1 MTEAADSETCAERPE
16 GGAVVEEV
24 GCVLHPGGFALT
36 RRAIELCS
44 LFPGN
49 RVLDVGCGTGASVD
63 YLRRVFGLA
72 AVGVDRSRAA
82 LARGR
87 GQGLNVPIGQ
97 GSGECLPIA
106 SSSVDVVLAECSC
119 SIMARRG
126 EALAEFHRV
135 LAPGGRLVVSDL
147 YARNPVASCDFPRS
161 ASGCLSGLMTREE
174 LALELERHGFSLTAW
189 EDHSRALKEFMI
201 RAILEHGSFSSFWE
215 LQGGHRQEAAQVQ
228 RELKRARPGYFLL
241 VARKTA
247 MQRDTRRPPQ

>member
-1 MTEAADSETCAERPE
+1 MTGAGEVICAFLPE
-16 GGAVVEEV
+16 GGAVGEEV

-36 RRAIELCS
+36 SRAIELCS
-44 LFPGN
+44 LAAGA
-49 RVLDVGCGTGASVD
+49 RVLDVGCGTGASVA

-72 AVGVDRSRAA
+72 AVGVDHSRAA

-87 GQGLNVPIGQ
+87 AQGLNVPISQ

-106 SSSVDVVLAECSC
+106 SGSVDVVLAECSC
-119 SIMARRG
+119 SVLARRG
-126 EALAEFHRV
+126 EALTEFRRV
-135 LAPGGRLVVSDL
+135 LAPDGRLVISDL
-147 YARNPVASCDFPRS
+147 YARDPVASCASPRP
-161 ASGCLSGLMTREE
+161 ALACLSGLMTREE
-174 LALELERHGFSLTAW
+174 LAVELELHGFSLTAW

-215 LQGGHRQEAAQVQ
+215 LQGGQRQEAAQVQ

-247 MQRDTRRPPQ
+247 MQRDRRRPPQ

>member
-1 MTEAADSETCAERPE
+1 MTEAVKVVCPGLPE
-16 GGAVVEEV
+16 GGAVGDEA
-24 GCVLHPGGFALT
+24 GCVLHPGGLALT
-36 RRAIELCS
+36 SRAVELCA
-44 LFPGN
+44 LTAGA
-49 RVLDVGCGTGASVD
+49 RVLDVGCGTGASVA

-87 GQGLNVPIGQ
+87 VQGLNVPIGQ

-119 SIMARRG
+119 SVMARRG
-126 EALAEFHRV
+126 EALAEFRRV
-135 LAPGGRLVVSDL
+135 LAPEGRLVVSDL
-147 YARNPVASCDFPRS
+147 YARDPVASCDSPR
-161 ASGCLSGLMTREE
+161 ATLACLSGLMTREE
-174 LALELERHGFSLTAW
+174 LALELELHGFSLTAW

-215 LQGGHRQEAAQVQ
+215 LQGGHRQEATQVQ
-228 RELKRARPGYFLL
+228 RELKRVRPGYFLL

-247 MQRDTRRPPQ
+247 MQGDRRSPQ